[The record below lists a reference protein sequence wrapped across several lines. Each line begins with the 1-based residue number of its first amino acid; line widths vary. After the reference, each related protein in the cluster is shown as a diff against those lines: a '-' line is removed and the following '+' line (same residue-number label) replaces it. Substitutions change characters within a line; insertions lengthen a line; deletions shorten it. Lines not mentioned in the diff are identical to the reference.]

1 MMRGLIVSLLFVFIL
16 SKVEAQ
22 QDSLKFK
29 VFLRSA
35 IVPASMMGYGLW
47 IMGDRGWYSS
57 EALHSDFQQ
66 QFPNFQTKVD
76 DYLQYVPMLS
86 VYAMDGLGY
95 KAKNSFGKRTWLLL
109 QAELLTMGGVYMMK
123 RISAIERPDGSDN
136 YSFPSG
142 HTAQAFLGA
151 AFLAKEYGHKSKW
164 LSVGGYTV
172 ATSVGILAMMN
183 ERHWAS
189 DVWFGAGYAIL
200 STQLVYWLSPYTTI
214 RF

>member
-1 MMRGLIVSLLFVFIL
+1 LLFIFIL

-29 VFLRSA
+29 VFLRSS

-57 EALHSDFQQ
+57 EAIHSDFQQ

-95 KAKNSFGKRTWLLL
+95 KAKNSFKKRTWLLL